1 MDGMYGKGLLQG
13 LSVTLRHFI
22 DTYLEDIRWLGKKRY
37 YTADGIANRQSI
49 NARGIFTVQ
58 YPEEKL
64 PVPEEFRFIPF
75 LVYEVDEDGE
85 KHDRCTSCGICA
97 KVCPPQCIW
106 IERTNDPKTGR
117 PVPEPRE
124 FYIDVDI
131 CMNCGL
137 CAEYCP
143 FDAIKMDH
151 DYELS
156 VYDRHTHNIF
166 DKERLSRPVSYYASI
181 RPNNYAAEEAARAEA
196 EAAKAA
202 RKAPAGAGTP
212 N

>member
-1 MDGMYGKGLLQG
+1 MDGMYGKGLLKG
-13 LSVTLRHFI
+13 LGITLKHFVN
-22 DTYLEDIRWLGKKRY
+22 TYLEDIRWLVRGKRRY
-37 YTADGIANRQSI
+37 YNDEGIASRQSGE
-49 NARGIFTVQ
+49 ATGIFTVQ

-75 LVYEVDEDGE
+75 LIYEVGENGE
-85 KHDRCTSCGICA
+85 KQDRCTSCGICA

-106 IERTNDPKTGR
+106 IERTNDPDTGR
-117 PVPEPRE
+117 PVPEPAE

-151 DYELS
+151 DYEIS
-156 VYDRHTHNIF
+156 VYDRQKYNIF
-166 DKERLSRPVSYYASI
+166 NKERLSRPVSYYESI
-181 RPNNYAAEEAARAEA
+181 RPTNYAREEAARAEA
-196 EAAKAA
+196 EAKKAAKKAA
-202 RKAPAGAGTP
+202 RE
-212 N
+212 NN

>member
-1 MDGMYGKGLLQG
+1 MDNMYGKGILKG
-13 LSVTLRHFI
+13 LSVTLKRFV
-22 DTYLEDIRWLGKKRY
+22 DTYLDDIKWLGKRY
-37 YTADGIANRQSI
+37 YTPEGIAHRSSKDS
-49 NARGIFTVQ
+49 RGIFTIQ

-75 LVYEVDEDGE
+75 LVYDEQEDGS
-85 KHDRCTSCGICA
+85 KHLRCTSCGICA

-106 IERTNDPKTGR
+106 ITRTNDPKTGR
-117 PVPEPRE
+117 PVPEPAE
-124 FYIDVDI
+124 FYIDIDV

-151 DYELS
+151 DYELAT
-156 VYDRHTHNIF
+156 YDRMRDNIY
-166 DKERLSRPVSYYASI
+166 DKEKLMKPASYYAEI
-181 RPNNYAAEEAARAEA
+181 RPVNYAREEEARKAK

-202 RKAPAGAGTP
+202 RAAARAKPKA
-212 N
+212 